1 MGRDINEFELIS
13 EIIKPSATAKE
24 AKDVHFERNIIVS
37 EQDLMLE
44 NKLNIDQRRAYNMI
58 LDRIFSN
65 RPGAFFID
73 GPGGTGKSF
82 LYRALLATVRH
93 KGFIALATASSGVAA
108 SLLPGGRTAHS
119 CFKIPIDV
127 NENFS
132 CNSSKQSSLASLIR
146 DAKLIVWDK
155 ISVAKKET
163 VEAIDLL
170 LRDLMETNIIFGGK
184 VVVFSGS
191 VMVVPFEDEI
201 IAISNIQAQ
210 PQGQVFYVE
219 AELSLPNENQQFCV
233 LACSDCKQLFTRSF
247 SRRTIYC
254 TNCQRS
260 AHLIPRCQFEV
271 TVRDNSGFATA
282 IISDKPAEKMLC
294 LSSEEIYDIYHVKKQ
309 ILPLADVQKQLSGK
323 IFKIQ
328 MKKLLTKYHDT
339 VQKLSILSYMNKD
352 NEIHQEFP
360 PTMMDVAEGSK
371 RKIERL
377 GLEGREA
384 QETTNKDSASYY
396 KRGLEIR
403 TPPLKK

>member
-184 VVVFSGS
+184 VVVFSGNFRQTLP
-191 VMVVPFEDEI
+191 VVRSGKKEDFIRESLLCSEI
-201 IAISNIQAQ
+201 W
-210 PQGQVFYVE
+210 
-219 AELSLPNENQQFCV
+219 NQ
-233 LACSDCKQLFTRSF
+233 L
-247 SRRTIYC
+247 
-254 TNCQRS
+254 
-260 AHLIPRCQFEV
+260 
-271 TVRDNSGFATA
+271 
-282 IISDKPAEKMLC
+282 EKL
-294 LSSEEIYDIYHVKKQ
+294 
-309 ILPLADVQKQLSGK
+309 QLSENMRAKTDPAFCEYLMRIGDEK
-323 IFKIQ
+323 
-328 MKKLLTKYHDT
+328 
-339 VQKLSILSYMNKD
+339 
-352 NEIHQEFP
+352 
-360 PTMMDVAEGSK
+360 
-371 RKIERL
+371 ER
-377 GLEGREA
+377 
-384 QETTNKDSASYY
+384 
-396 KRGLEIR
+396 
-403 TPPLKK
+403 